1 MKNSPYVLAKK
12 ATNPV
17 PIYLLTKKA
26 LKSWSLQQS
35 LETQNWIQATNFKAA
50 PGTFRLVPTKEG
62 HLDQV
67 LFGTP
72 DDFWTY
78 GVLAKRLPHHHI
90 YEFKSPLSDDKLLLA
105 ILAWGLS
112 AYSFDKLKSDKPE
125 RSFSKI
131 IVPPSVNFED
141 VSSTLNGI
149 CLVRDL
155 INTPASHLG
164 PQELVEEVQNVAK
177 QHKATCHVISGDDL
191 IEQNYPAVHTVG
203 KSSHRL
209 PHVIDLKWG
218 NPKHPQLTLV
228 GKGVTFDTGGL
239 DLKPSGAMKFMKKD
253 MGGAAHALALAQMIM
268 DANLPISLRLLI
280 GAVENSVSS
289 QAMRPLDVTKTR
301 NGMTVEIGNTDAEG
315 RLVLADLLTEAS
327 SQKPNLI
334 IDFATLTGAARVALG
349 PDVPVFFTNRPSL
362 AQDLMKA
369 SEVSHDPFW
378 QLPLWKGYDAMIETS
393 VADLSNN
400 PTSPYGGAI
409 TAGLFLEKFI
419 SNDTPWI
426 HTDLMAWNLT
436 ARPGR
441 PKGGEAMGLRAMYE
455 MVNRWVK

>member
-1 MKNSPYVLAKK
+1 
-12 ATNPV
+12 
-17 PIYLLTKKA
+17 
-26 LKSWSLQQS
+26 
-35 LETQNWIQATNFKAA
+35 
-50 PGTFRLVPTKEG
+50 
-62 HLDQV
+62 
-67 LFGTP
+67 
-72 DDFWTY
+72 
-78 GVLAKRLPHHHI
+78 
-90 YEFKSPLSDDKLLLA
+90 
-105 ILAWGLS
+105 
-112 AYSFDKLKSDKPE
+112 
-125 RSFSKI
+125 
-131 IVPPSVNFED
+131 
-141 VSSTLNGI
+141 
-149 CLVRDL
+149 
-155 INTPASHLG
+155 
-164 PQELVEEVQNVAK
+164 VEEVQNVAK